1 MAKEWNYG
9 NAYEKYD
16 MSGEIKVGTGTLMVH
31 DIFKKLPDFM
41 KQADVVFCDP
51 PGGGSCL
58 SSYYTKAG
66 IEKNVRPFSRYSE
79 FEGRLFEVIKEIS
92 PKIVIMELFNTI
104 KKNFEQH
111 LHDSYKNVKIFNSTY
126 YHNPKNVCYIAVA
139 SNEPIPEILN
149 GLEGIDEANAIDYI
163 CKNLEYNCI
172 ADPCMGQG
180 LVAYYSNKYGKK
192 FVGTELNPKRL
203 AVCVDRVTT
212 GILKGV

>member
-9 NAYEKYD
+9 NVYEKYD

-41 KQADVVFCDP
+41 KQADALFCDP
-51 PGGGSCL
+51 PGGGGVL
-58 SSYYTKAG
+58 STYYTKAG
-66 IEKNVRPFSRYSE
+66 IEKTNRPYGKYSE
-79 FEGRLFEVIKEIS
+79 FENRLFEVVRQIN
-92 PKIVIMELFNTI
+92 PKIAIFELFNCI
-104 KKNFEQH
+104 KQTFEQKI
-111 LHDSYKNVKIFNSTY
+111 HDIYKNVKVFNSTY
-126 YHNPKNVCYIAVA
+126 YHNKKNVCYIAVG
-139 SNEPIPEILN
+139 SNEPIPEVLS
-149 GLEGIDEANAIDYI
+149 GLEGMDEADAIEFI

-212 GILKGV
+212 GVLKGV